1 MENVY
6 KILDII
12 RELKSNHI
20 GCNYKICDVAEKK
33 CGFEN
38 STIDNHFDFSIN
50 NGFITPAKSTGKLS
64 YRLVA
69 LPDNKIILKITKLYW
84 KY

>member
-20 GCNYKICDVAEKK
+20 GCNYKICDVA
-33 CGFEN
+33 EN

-69 LPDNKIILKITKLYW
+69 LPDNKIILKITKLY
-84 KY
+84 